1 LNGLPLVVTESETGG
16 IEAGVV
22 AVEAPAEP
30 LLVVVVLVV
39 LSVISVL
46 GMYVVSSS
54 ANAQQH
60 HV

>member
-1 LNGLPLVVTESETGG
+1 VVTESETGG